1 MKNGETRNLF
11 WPIQLPAH
19 SYHTDNF
26 CGASTGLLLFYSGTG
41 RVKKMLG
48 SPCKMTPKQNATQ
61 STLGD
66 DLWLPVDVQSS
77 FYIVVN
83 FIKVQ
88 ADILVALHHC

>member
-1 MKNGETRNLF
+1 
-11 WPIQLPAH
+11 
-19 SYHTDNF
+19 
-26 CGASTGLLLFYSGTG
+26 
-41 RVKKMLG
+41 MLG

-77 FYIVVN
+77 FCIVVN